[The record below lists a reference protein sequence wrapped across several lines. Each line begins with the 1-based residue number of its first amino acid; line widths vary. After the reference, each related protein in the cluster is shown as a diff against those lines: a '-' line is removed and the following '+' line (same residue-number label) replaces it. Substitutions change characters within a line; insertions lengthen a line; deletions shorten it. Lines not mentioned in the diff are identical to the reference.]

1 MIIIVWYKFQH
12 LTTKNLKKNHVHK
25 FENKNPENNFR
36 NKVSQPKFG
45 NKNQEK
51 NPSTENCLANLY
63 TPNLA

>member
-36 NKVSQPKFG
+36 NKVSQAKFG
-45 NKNQEK
+45 NKN
-51 NPSTENCLANLY
+51 
-63 TPNLA
+63 